1 MCVIIDTNRLCAFA
15 NGDAEEPLRG
25 DMARLRKWVEDD
37 GRIVYYQYGKYMKEV
52 ERANV
57 TALMEGYKGAGKA
70 KLFDKGKYKN
80 AIKKFDKL
88 KVKSNDQ
95 HILAL
100 AEASGVT
107 MLCTGDNRL
116 IRDFKKYIPG
126 AKIYPDSETYPNS
139 PKVQEKMLRENK
151 CP

>member
-1 MCVIIDTNRLCAFA
+1 MCVIIDADRLCAFA
-15 NGDAEEPLRG
+15 NGDAEEPLKG

-70 KLFDKGKYKN
+70 KLFDKGKYAN
-80 AIKKFDKL
+80 AIKKFGKL
-88 KVKSNDQ
+88 KVRSNDR
-95 HILAL
+95 HMLAI

-116 IRDFKKYIPG
+116 IRDFKKHIPG
-126 AKIYPDSETYPNS
+126 AKIYPDRKIYPNS
-139 PKVQEKMLRENK
+139 QKAQEKMLRENT